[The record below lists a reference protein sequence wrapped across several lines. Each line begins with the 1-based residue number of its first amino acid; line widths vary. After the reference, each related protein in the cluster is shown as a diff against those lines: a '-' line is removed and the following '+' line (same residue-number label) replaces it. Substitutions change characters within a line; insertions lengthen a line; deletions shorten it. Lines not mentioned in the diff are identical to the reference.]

1 MKSQTLFFTAPRR
14 VEIREKILPP
24 PAAGE
29 VLVET
34 LLSAISPGSEM
45 LVYRG
50 EFPETLAASADK
62 ISADLRYP
70 LAYGYACVGRVIE
83 TGSSLARDW
92 QNRLVFSFQPHSSHF
107 LAAPDSL
114 MPLPAGLTPESAC
127 FLPNMETAVNLIQD
141 AAPILGERALLL
153 GQGIVGLLTASL
165 LAQFPLESLVSAD
178 KFARRRAASLAA
190 GAAFSLDPA
199 ESDFRER
206 ARAALQGAADL
217 TLEISGAPAALNEAL
232 ALTAFSGRIIIGSWY
247 GQKRAPLDLGG
258 DFHRSR
264 IRLIS
269 SQVSTIAPELA
280 GRWDKPRRF
289 ATAWRAL
296 AQLHPEKWITQR
308 FPLAR
313 AAEAYRLL
321 DESPQDAIQT
331 VFDYSS
337 SLF

>member
-14 VEIREKILPP
+14 VEIREKSLPP
-24 PAAGE
+24 PAADE
-29 VLVET
+29 VLVES
-34 LLSAISPGSEM
+34 LFSAISPGSEM

-50 EFPETLAASADK
+50 EFPENLAANADSLSAN
-62 ISADLRYP
+62 LRYP
-70 LAYGYACVGRVIE
+70 LAYGYACVGKVIE
-83 TGSSLARDW
+83 SGQAVSRAW
-92 QNRLVFSFQPHSSHF
+92 QNRLVFAFQPHTSHF
-107 LAAPDSL
+107 LAAPQAL
-114 MPLPAGLTPESAC
+114 IPLPAALPPESAC

-141 AAPILGERALLL
+141 AAPILGERALVL
-153 GQGIVGLLTASL
+153 GQGIVGLLTTSL

-178 KFARRRAASLAA
+178 KFPRRRAASLEA
-190 GAAFSLDPA
+190 GAALSLDPA
-199 ESDFRER
+199 QSDFRSR
-206 ARAALQGAADL
+206 ARAALAGPADL
-217 TLEISGAPAALNEAL
+217 TLEVSGAPAALNEAL

-289 ATAWRAL
+289 AAVWRAL
-296 AQLHPEKWITQR
+296 AQIRPEKWITRR
-308 FPLAR
+308 FALEE

-321 DESPQDAIQT
+321 DESPQDAIQLLIH
-331 VFDYSS
+331 YS
-337 SLF
+337 